1 MPTSAYETQIL
12 QELHAW
18 QQQMLK
24 SPSLL
29 NHLTRGLQQK
39 VNSYIPEKVH
49 QAITATIKQMIRAVL
64 FGAKHTTGKP
74 ALPLTL
80 EEKEA
85 AVKQRIEIYKK
96 TAAAEGGLTGAA
108 GFLLGLTDFPLL
120 LSIKLK
126 MLFDIASLYGY
137 PVDDYRER
145 VYLLHIFQLAFSG
158 QQHRREV
165 YLQMVDWE
173 TKKDLLP
180 QDIHEF
186 DWRNLQQ
193 EYRDYID
200 IPKMAQMIPVI
211 GAPVGAVVN
220 YRLLQKLGTTA
231 MNAYRMRWKEQST
244 LNLSSGPGPTPLL
257 P

>member
-1 MPTSAYETQIL
+1 MPTAYETQVL
-12 QELHAW
+12 EELRTW
-18 QQQMLK
+18 QDQMLQ
-24 SPSLL
+24 SPSLF

-64 FGAKHTTGKP
+64 FGAKFTTGKP
-74 ALPLTL
+74 ALPTTL
-80 EEKEA
+80 EEKETS
-85 AVKQRIEIYKK
+85 VRQRIEIYKK

-126 MLFDIASLYGY
+126 MLFDIAALYGY
-137 PVDDYRER
+137 AADDYKER

-180 QDIHEF
+180 EDIHQF

-211 GAPVGAVVN
+211 GAPVGAVIN

-231 MNAYRMRWKEQST
+231 MNAYRMRWKEQGG
-244 LNLSSGPGPTPLL
+244 LNALPLSEPPSLL